1 MCRQNDRKSKLKLC
15 KTPVVRNTGRAGA
28 IDPCTA
34 RPAFL
39 PQPPPKYIISHF
51 WAFVKGFCKNFSKKF
66 STGFVENPVENLAF
80 MWKTVEGFP
89 HTLWKSVWKTLGS

>member
-34 RPAFL
+34 RPALL
-39 PQPPPKYIISHF
+39 PQFPPDYIISHF
-51 WAFVKGFCKNFSKKF
+51 WTFVKGFRKNFSKKF
-66 STGFVENPVENLAF
+66 STGFVENPVENLGITGDCIHNNHLF
-80 MWKTVEGFP
+80 LLL
-89 HTLWKSVWKTLGS
+89 HSLL